1 MKPSLDSN
9 AELILGEYF
18 RRQRKSDY
26 AESARTTV
34 RLLESLIRIAEAHA
48 RLMARDTVCSQ
59 DAIVAIMLVQSSLN
73 ADTLSG
79 TAQLSALH
87 HDFSPDPDKECLC
100 ITRPIAEKERKK
112 KEREKKNHQCRHH
125 TDREREAEIL
135 RTLGLQ
141 DRVPPFDPST
151 AHMHDF
157 AEKPSQDVGDD
168 DDGQDNEEEE
178 EEEGPFRAGEN
189 MRAQEGFV
197 PDIGD
202 DDGEYDL

>member
-112 KEREKKNHQCRHH
+112 KEKKKKTINVVTTQTGNEKQRYCGHWDCRIGCHRLTRRPH
-125 TDREREAEIL
+125 TCTTLRRNPARMWETMTMDKTTRRRRKRARSVQER
-135 RTLGLQ
+135 T
-141 DRVPPFDPST
+141 
-151 AHMHDF
+151 
-157 AEKPSQDVGDD
+157 
-168 DDGQDNEEEE
+168 
-178 EEEGPFRAGEN
+178 
-189 MRAQEGFV
+189 
-197 PDIGD
+197 
-202 DDGEYDL
+202 